1 MSLSSPRTV
10 LGMTLYNNARHL
22 REATDSLLSQTHR
35 DFVLLMLDDGSSDET
50 EQTAKEYERR
60 DARVRYFR
68 HAVRQGMVPTW
79 REVAERGIRDYPQA
93 EYFAWVSDHD
103 RWDPTWLAHLVGELD
118 ARPELVLAY
127 PLSPRIEQD
136 GSPGPKEPRTFET
149 LGTTSVQERWSRFC
163 HEGVGAG
170 DMVYGLVRIPALQA
184 AGIFR
189 SVLRPDR
196 LLIAELT
203 LQGQIYQVQRPL
215 WFRRHSD
222 VSSVVRQS
230 VTLFADAAPR
240 WFILPPWMQHA
251 MVLFREYGRSAAA
264 IRIPLGQLTQMVLLY
279 QLTYTWRHVKK
290 TETSHRI
297 GRGVDNAHWVK
308 KVIKKAYHQSVY
320 WTLVK
325 SRRAWGL
332 TRRYF
337 RRAVYET
344 LMTMH
349 AVRGRLRRA
358 GRRGVHD
365 FLVLTHRLGLRGGDN
380 QSR

>member
-1 MSLSSPRTV
+1 MSVQARPRTV

-22 REATDSLLSQTHR
+22 REAADSLLAQTR
-35 DFVLLMLDDGSSDET
+35 TDFVLLMLDDGSSDET
-50 EQTAKEYERR
+50 EQVAREYERR
-60 DARVRYFR
+60 DPRVRYSR
-68 HAVRQGMVPTW
+68 HPQRQGMVPTW
-79 REVAERGIRDYPQA
+79 KEVAERGIREYPEA

-103 RWDPTWLAHLVGELD
+103 RWDPVWLAHLVMELD
-118 ARPELVLAY
+118 AHAELVLAY
-127 PLSPRIEQD
+127 PLSPRIEDD

-149 LGTTSVQERWSRFC
+149 LGITSVDERWSRFC
-163 HEGVGAG
+163 HDGVGAG
-170 DMVYGLVRIPALQA
+170 DMVYGLIRIPALQA

-203 LQGQIYQVQRPL
+203 LQGQIHQVHRPL
-215 WFRRHSD
+215 WFRRQSG

-230 VTLFADAAPR
+230 VTLFAGAPPR
-240 WFILPPWMQHA
+240 WFILPPWIQHA
-251 MVLFREYGRSAAA
+251 MVLFREYGGRAAA
-264 IRIPLGQLTQMVLLY
+264 TRIPLPRLARMVLLY

-325 SRRAWGL
+325 GRRMWGL
-332 TRRYF
+332 TRRQF

-344 LMTMH
+344 LMAMH
-349 AVRGRLRRA
+349 ALHGRLRRV
-358 GRRGVHD
+358 GRRGMHD
-365 FLVLTHRLGLRGGDN
+365 FLVLTHRLGLRGGD
-380 QSR
+380 RP